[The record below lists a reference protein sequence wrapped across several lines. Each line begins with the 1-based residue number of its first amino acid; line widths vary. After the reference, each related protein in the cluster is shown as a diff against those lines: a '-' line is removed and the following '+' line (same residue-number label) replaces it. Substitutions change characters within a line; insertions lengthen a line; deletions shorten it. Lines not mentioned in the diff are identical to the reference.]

1 MGGGMRIGSICTG
14 TGALDAAVEA
24 VLPGSR
30 TVWHCEFA
38 DGPAAILAHRF
49 PGVPNHR
56 DITQVDWSQVEP
68 VDIVTA
74 GFPCQDVSQ
83 AGARAGLKHGTRTG
97 IFHSVMVAVEALSP
111 RLVFL
116 ENVLGLLTADGD
128 EWPDHVTA
136 LWEVAQKWGRVV
148 SLIDHKIRKA
158 RRKGVCRGEWEHRKR
173 YERVRAVRSRK
184 RAVAEFDRERLRSV
198 PRAIATVLG
207 ALAAAGYDTQ
217 WCCLRASDVGAP
229 HQRERVFLVSLPTP
243 RVSDTNG
250 AGSHGEGG
258 PDLRTVAALLPTP
271 DASMGN
277 GGRTRSAEA
286 LARGDH
292 QANLNDLPR
301 MLPTPTSRD
310 HKGHN
315 QRGETCLT
323 GALLPTPVVTDAKGA
338 RNATAGRAEGSQH
351 HSGST
356 LTDAMTLLPT
366 PRVAAGRTGASAATR
381 RDSRSAPS
389 LEQALEIARGELPRE
404 FEEGTDLPARRGRVW
419 RCCRRRQT

>member
-198 PRAIATVLG
+198 HEPSRQFSGRWPRRGMTRSGVAYELPMSAHRTSVSGCSSSLTLFHTPDTMPEAPNANSWAKGPAGLG
-207 ALAAAGYDTQ
+207 NQ
-217 WCCLRASDVGAP
+217 V
-229 HQRERVFLVSLPTP
+229 Q
-243 RVSDTNG
+243 
-250 AGSHGEGG
+250 
-258 PDLRTVAALLPTP
+258 ALL
-271 DASMGN
+271 A
-277 GGRTRSAEA
+277 
-286 LARGDH
+286 
-292 QANLNDLPR
+292 
-301 MLPTPTSRD
+301 TPTAWLGRRD
-310 HKGHN
+310 AHSVGDAARWVNPERSNELSDQIAH
-315 QRGETCLT
+315 
-323 GALLPTPVVTDAKGA
+323 LLPTPVVTDAKGA

-356 LTDAMTLLPT
+356 LTDAVTLLPT

-404 FEEGTDLPARRGRVW
+404 FEAGRT
-419 RCCRRRQT
+419 CRRRQRCRTGTISRIRRVRRCGIR